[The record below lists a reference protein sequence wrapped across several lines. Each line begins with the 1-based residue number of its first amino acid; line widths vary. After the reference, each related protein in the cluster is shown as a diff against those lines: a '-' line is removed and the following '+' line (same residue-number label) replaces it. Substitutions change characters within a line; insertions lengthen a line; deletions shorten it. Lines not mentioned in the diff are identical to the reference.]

1 MRFLTSLITVLGCSL
16 PALANMSNS
25 IDYTRLNIVGDAV
38 EGAWSLNANP
48 MTSIDRG
55 VFTWTG
61 TLTAD
66 RPFKFMNSDD
76 GWHKHVVAISKDE
89 IIKDGEIHH
98 LDFYADWALP
108 DMLDN
113 KFMVKETGVY
123 VLTVDLRHMSVRL
136 SRQLPAT
143 VYPDKYYITGS
154 ALDDNVIEMD
164 KIGNFEFKQSLSCS
178 PGNII
183 LMDTPA
189 RGEDTRFFIPAF
201 EDVDVSFGMGYSSSL
216 GVTNDADARGWSVSV
231 PGDYTLYPVMTIHT
245 RAEGTSHANICIL

>member
-1 MRFLTSLITVLGCSL
+1 
-16 PALANMSNS
+16 MSNS

-38 EGAWSLNANP
+38 EGAWNLNANP

-76 GWHKHVVAISKDE
+76 GWHKHVVATSKDE

-98 LDFYADWALP
+98 LDFYADWTLP
-108 DMLDN
+108 DALDN
-113 KFMVKETGVY
+113 KFMVNETGVY

-136 SRQLPAT
+136 SRQQPAT

-164 KIGNFEFKQSLSCS
+164 KIGNFEFKQSLPCS
-178 PGNII
+178 PRKHHTDGYPN
-183 LMDTPA
+183 P
-189 RGEDTRFFIPAF
+189 RGGHPI
-201 EDVDVSFGMGYSSSL
+201 
-216 GVTNDADARGWSVSV
+216 
-231 PGDYTLYPVMTIHT
+231 LYPGIRGCRHLVWHGIFILVM
-245 RAEGTSHANICIL
+245 RDKRC